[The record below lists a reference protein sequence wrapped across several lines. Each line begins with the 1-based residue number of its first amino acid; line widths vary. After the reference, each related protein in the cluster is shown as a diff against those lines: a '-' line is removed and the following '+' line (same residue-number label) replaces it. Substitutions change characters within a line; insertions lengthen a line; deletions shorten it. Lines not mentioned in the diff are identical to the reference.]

1 MAKRR
6 GKRGKRRTGRANPPR
21 PTSSRRP
28 AEQGSDSARPSSLQP
43 PASSRG
49 SRRRWAWAAAL
60 LIAAVIA
67 VAATRLLAGRA
78 ADSGRGRAGGSSGE
92 GRVDPGTSANPPV
105 EHLRVRVIQ
114 RYPHQRD
121 AFTQGLLWHD
131 GDLYESTG
139 GVGHSSLRLVELA
152 TGEVVRRR
160 DNAPTLFAE
169 GLALAG
175 DLLYQ
180 ITWQDGRALVYRRAD
195 FAPVREF
202 SYDGEGWGL
211 CHDGNS
217 LVMSD
222 GSDQL
227 VFRDPATFA
236 VRRSVRVTLEGR
248 PVTRLNELE
257 CVAGAVWANVW
268 QEEII
273 VRIDPRDGHVVA
285 VVDASGLLTDEERE
299 QTDVLNGIAW
309 MPESGHFLITG
320 KFWPWLFEVDFEPAD
335 PTAPAR

>member
-1 MAKRR
+1 MVAI
-6 GKRGKRRTGRANPPR
+6 
-21 PTSSRRP
+21 
-28 AEQGSDSARPSSLQP
+28 
-43 PASSRG
+43 
-49 SRRRWAWAAAL
+49 AAA
-60 LIAAVIA
+60 
-67 VAATRLLAGRA
+67 RLLADRT
-78 ADSGRGRAGGSSGE
+78 ADSGHAPAGGPGKE
-92 GRVDPGTSANPPV
+92 GSVDPGTSEEAPV
-105 EHLRVRVIQ
+105 ERLRARVIQ

-121 AFTQGLLWHD
+121 AFTQGLVWHD

-160 DNAPTLFAE
+160 DNAATLFAE
-169 GLALAG
+169 GLALAD

-180 ITWQDGRALVYRRAD
+180 ITWQDGRALVFRRAD

-227 VFRDPATFA
+227 VFRDPTTFA

-248 PVTRLNELE
+248 PVVRLNELE
-257 CVAGAVWANVW
+257 CTAGAVWANVW
-268 QEEII
+268 QEEAI
-273 VRIDPRDGHVVA
+273 VRIDPRDGRVVA
-285 VVDASGLLTDEERE
+285 VVDASGLLTADERE
-299 QTDVLNGIAW
+299 RADVLNGIAW

-320 KFWPWLFEVDFEPAD
+320 KYWPWMFEVDFEAVSAMPAG
-335 PTAPAR
+335 ARRRSARGPGSTQ